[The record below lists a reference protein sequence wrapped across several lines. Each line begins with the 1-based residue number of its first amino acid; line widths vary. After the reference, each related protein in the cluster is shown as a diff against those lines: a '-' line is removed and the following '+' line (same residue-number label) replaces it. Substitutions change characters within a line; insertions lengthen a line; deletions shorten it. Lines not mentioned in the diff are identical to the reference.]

1 MFANYENVH
10 VQYIKALYFTNI
22 HICLCIRQI
31 YQTSS
36 KNIMDELGVVSQV
49 EWKLLVVHQLKGHKG
64 DYSRGG

>member
-31 YQTSS
+31 YQASS